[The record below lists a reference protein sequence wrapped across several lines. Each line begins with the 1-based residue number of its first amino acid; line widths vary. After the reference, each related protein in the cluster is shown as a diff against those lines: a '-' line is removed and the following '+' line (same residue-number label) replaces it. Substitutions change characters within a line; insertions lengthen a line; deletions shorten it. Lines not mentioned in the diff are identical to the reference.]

1 MKELVRKI
9 VHAIVDYPEE
19 VDIEEIKGLNTVIL
33 EIKVSKRDVGKLLG
47 RKGRTLMKEK
57 VKVGMLNARL
67 KRPRI
72 LRFRSSISGASN
84 V

>member
-47 RKGRTLMKEK
+47 RKGRNITALRNIVSAADK
-57 VKVGMLNARL
+57 G
-67 KRPRI
+67 KRHHI
-72 LRFRSSISGASN
+72 IN
-84 V
+84 VIE

>member
-47 RKGRTLMKEK
+47 RKGRNIAALRNIVSAADKW
-57 VKVGMLNARL
+57 
-67 KRPRI
+67 KRHHI
-72 LRFRSSISGASN
+72 IN
-84 V
+84 VIE

>member
-47 RKGRTLMKEK
+47 RKGRNIAALRNIVSAANK
-57 VKVGMLNARL
+57 G
-67 KRPRI
+67 KRHHI
-72 LRFRSSISGASN
+72 IN
-84 V
+84 VIE